1 MDLFSHYGRLLG
13 IGEEWKVTDVKLDMA
28 HLRVDIYLDYGEKCA
43 PCPECGTLAPMHD
56 TQEERVWRHL
66 DTMQFTTLIHARPP
80 RCKCERHGVKVI
92 DLPWAEKGSHFTL
105 LFEAFAIEVLK
116 CVRSNADAMRM
127 LKLDWHQ
134 VQRIKERAVNRGL
147 ARRAS
152 EEIAFVGL
160 DEKSFLS
167 GRDSEAFACIMTDI
181 DGQRVLD
188 VSRGRSE
195 AGAAELI
202 DKALNPAQQFMVCG
216 VAMDMSA
223 PFAKAVREKLVCAD
237 IVLDK
242 FHLMKHLND
251 AVNDVRRAEH
261 AKLLK
266 AHDKRLSKTR
276 FLWLKGLEHLSPEA
290 RKWLDG
296 LLAENLATGRA
307 WGLKEAFKEFWRRLD
322 VTFARSFFA
331 RWFDEVVASG
341 LKPMIKVAKMFKRH
355 IEGILKWYETFIDNA
370 MTEGFNAKIQTV
382 KAGARGF
389 RNFEN
394 YRVAILFNCGKLDML
409 PVV

>member
-13 IGEEWKVTDVKLDMA
+13 IGEEWKVADVKLDMA

-43 PCPECGTLAPMHD
+43 PCPKCGELSPMYD

-80 RCKCERHGVKVI
+80 RCKCEKHGAMVI
-92 DLPWAEKGSHFTL
+92 DLPRAEKGSHFTH

-116 CVRSNADAMRM
+116 RVRSNADAMKM
-127 LKLDWHQ
+127 LKLNWHQ
-134 VQRIKERAVNRGL
+134 VQRIKERAVKRGL
-147 ARRAS
+147 ERRAS

-167 GRDSEAFACIMTDI
+167 GRDSEAFACIMTDL

-202 DKALNPAQQFMVCG
+202 DKALNPVQQFMVCG

-237 IVLDK
+237 IVFDK
-242 FHLMKHLND
+242 FHLMKYLND

-261 AKLLK
+261 ARLLK

-276 FLWLKGLEHLSPEA
+276 YLWLKGLEHLSPEA

-296 LLAENLATGRA
+296 LLAENLATGKA

-331 RWFDEVVASG
+331 RWYDEVVASR
-341 LKPMIKVAKMFKRH
+341 LRPMIKVAKTFMRH
-355 IEGILKWYETFIDNA
+355 IEGILLLR
-370 MTEGFNAKIQTV
+370 Q
-382 KAGARGF
+382 
-389 RNFEN
+389 
-394 YRVAILFNCGKLDML
+394 
-409 PVV
+409 